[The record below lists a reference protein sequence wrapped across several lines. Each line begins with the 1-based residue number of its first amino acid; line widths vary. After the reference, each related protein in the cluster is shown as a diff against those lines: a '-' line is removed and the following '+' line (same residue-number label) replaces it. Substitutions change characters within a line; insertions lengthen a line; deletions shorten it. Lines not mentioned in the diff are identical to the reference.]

1 MWVKNDVVEVVLLVL
16 LVVVVELVV
25 VVLVLVEV
33 VVVVVLVALGVVV
46 AGVLSVEVVG
56 SSCCTNGSLLWKLEY
71 LSAGETMIGWSPA
84 SATDATVVPT
94 CACFRV
100 LGVVSLELL
109 PPNPMHPLN
118 RMAHPATRSTPP
130 RRCRWLMV
138 LIFVVL

>member
-1 MWVKNDVVEVVLLVL
+1 VKNDVVDVVLLVL
-16 LVVVVELVV
+16 VVDVELVV
-25 VVLVLVEV
+25 VVLLVLEF

-56 SSCCTNGSLLWKLEY
+56 SACCTNGSLLWKLEY
-71 LSAGETMIGWSPA
+71 LSAGETMIGCSPA
-84 SATDATVVPT
+84 SATAIVVPT

-100 LGVVSLELL
+100 LGVVSLEELS
-109 PPNPMHPLN
+109 PPNPMHPLS

-130 RRCRWLMV
+130 RRCRWLKV